1 MSVSEDAAVFLAGKG
16 LGTLGTNIGPSM
28 PPAPDDFMSVR
39 EYPGAAPIHAKTGPP
54 AFRRP
59 RFQVMARSK
68 DVRAATMRAED
79 AFRHLSG
86 FSGLMNGTAY
96 ASIRALGDPA
106 PIGRD
111 DAGRERVVVNF
122 EALR

>member
-1 MSVSEDAAVFLAGKG
+1 MTISEDAAVFLAGKG
-16 LGTLGTNIGPSM
+16 LGTLGTNIAPEFRD
-28 PPAPDDFMSVR
+28 APDDLLVVR
-39 EYPGAAPIHAKTGPP
+39 EYPGGPPTHAKTGPP

-59 RFQVMARSK
+59 RFQVTCRSK

-86 FSGLMNGTAY
+86 FSGVINGTAY

-122 EALR
+122 EVIM